1 MLIRHKHRK
10 GAAMKYF
17 AGLDVSLEESA
28 ICVVDES
35 GRIVKEM
42 RAASE
47 PGALSKALREVGLAL
62 ERVGLEACSLTA
74 WLHDGLH
81 AEGWPAI
88 CIETRQ
94 ANAAMKT
101 MPNKTDRNDA
111 RALAQIM
118 RTGWYRQVHV
128 KSRQCRLWRSLL
140 VARRT
145 VLNEMRSIENVVRAM
160 LREAGVKLGTP
171 SRTAF
176 AGRVRALARAE
187 LMTMVEPLLS
197 ILGVMLTEF
206 ARLTKQ
212 VQGIVREEDVCR
224 RLMSAPG
231 VGPITALTFRATIDR
246 PERFGS
252 SRAVGPH
259 LGLTPARYQSGETD
273 IQGGISR
280 CGDELART
288 ALYEAAHTLLVRSKK
303 WSSLRAWGMSIA
315 KRRGMARARV
325 AVARKLAVILHRMW
339 ADATEFRF
347 GKQPAALAA

>member
-1 MLIRHKHRK
+1 
-10 GAAMKYF
+10 MKYF
-17 AGLDVSLEESA
+17 AGLDVSLEETA

-35 GRIVKEM
+35 GQMVKET

-47 PGALSKALREVGLAL
+47 PEALSKALREVGLPL

-128 KSRQCRLWRSLL
+128 KSRKCRLWRSLL

-145 VLNEMRSIENVVRAM
+145 VLNEMRSIENVVRAI

-176 AGRVRALARAE
+176 AGRVRELASADAE
-187 LMTMVEPLLS
+187 VMAMVEPLLS
-197 ILGVMLTEF
+197 ILATMLTEF

-212 VQGIVREEDVCR
+212 VLDIVRKEEICR

-231 VGPITALTFRATIDR
+231 VGRSPRSPSAPRSTGRSGSALAGGGRASGADAGALPVWRDR
-246 PERFGS
+246 HPGQGQPLR
-252 SRAVGPH
+252 RRTRPH
-259 LGLTPARYQSGETD
+259 R
-273 IQGGISR
+273 
-280 CGDELART
+280 
-288 ALYEAAHTLLVRSKK
+288 LYEAAHTLLVRSKK
-303 WSSLRAWGMSIA
+303 WSSLRAWGMNIA
-315 KRRGMARARV
+315 RRRGMARARV

-347 GKQPAALAA
+347 GKEPAALAA

>member
-1 MLIRHKHRK
+1 
-10 GAAMKYF
+10 MKYF
-17 AGLDVSLEESA
+17 AGLDVSLEDTA
-28 ICVVDES
+28 ICVVDAA
-35 GRIVKEM
+35 GRIVKEA

-47 PGALSKALREVGLAL
+47 PEALCDALRKVDLPL
-62 ERVGLEACSLTA
+62 ERIGLEACSLTA
-74 WLHDGLH
+74 WLHDGLC
-81 AEGWPAI
+81 AGGLPAI
-88 CIETRQ
+88 CIETRR

-128 KSRQCRLWRSLL
+128 KNRQCRLWRSLL

-145 VLNEMRSIENVVRAM
+145 VLNEMRTIENVIRAI
-160 LREAGVKLGTP
+160 LREAGIKLGRP

-176 AGRVRALARAE
+176 AGRVRELAGTDPVVMP
-187 LMTMVEPLLS
+187 LVEPLLT
-197 ILGVMLTEF
+197 ILATMLGEF
-206 ARLTKQ
+206 VRLTKQ
-212 VQGIVREEDVCR
+212 VLGLVRKEEVCR
-224 RLMSAPG
+224 RLMSVPG
-231 VGPITALTFRATIDR
+231 VGPITALAFRATIDR
-246 PERFGS
+246 PDRFRR
-252 SRAVGPH
+252 SRDVGAH

-273 IQGGISR
+273 IQGKVSR

-303 WSSLRAWGMSIA
+303 WSSLRAWGMNVA

-339 ADATEFRF
+339 SDVTEFRYSKEP
-347 GKQPAALAA
+347 GLVSA